1 MMVYRIIF
9 FILKRQPVRIRL
21 VHLRVLAILVLL
33 QVSDGSVLKR
43 AFNNVKIL
51 MSVRTSPIFV
61 VLTQSVKIW
70 PEVITAPV
78 FRDISLN

>member
-21 VHLRVLAILVLL
+21 VHLRVLVILVLL

>member
-1 MMVYRIIF
+1 MVYRIIF

-21 VHLRVLAILVLL
+21 VHLRVLVILVLL